1 MRMKIFCMVVL
12 CACLFIAC
20 EKDNDDY
27 EPVKPPVEQPENPV
41 EPEKPDDSEKPEK
54 PTTPPSTDDI
64 INGKIGDSNM
74 IVGSNDWN
82 AITYGNGK
90 YVAVGS
96 KGSIA
101 YSEDG
106 INWTTTAAG
115 SYTWTNVVYGDGKF
129 VAAGSTGH
137 TAFSEDG
144 INWTTRQPGSSSKT
158 ITCIAYGNGKYA
170 AGYPLDTYSYILI
183 STDGMTFRNMGNS
196 LIPSGQY
203 LESMIYESG
212 KFRAMARYG
221 TIFESTDGEM
231 WEQISVGASFN
242 FSYPGTSITYY
253 EGKYVMVGGNGQI
266 IVSDNVGEYQKIN
279 VGSKDWNRVLCVNGR
294 FVAIG
299 KSGYYT
305 VSENGINWSEPAP
318 ITDESGNAITANL
331 NGICAVH

>member
-1 MRMKIFCMVVL
+1 MRMKIFCTVAL
-12 CACLFIAC
+12 FACLFIAC

-27 EPVKPPVEQPENPV
+27 EPVKPPIEQPKKPV
-41 EPEKPDDSEKPEK
+41 EPEEPEKPDE
-54 PTTPPSTDDI
+54 PTVPPSTDDI
-64 INGKIGDSNM
+64 INIKIGDLNM
-74 IVGSNDWN
+74 IVGSNNWN
-82 AITYGNGK
+82 AVAYGNGK

-96 KGSIA
+96 KGGIT

-106 INWTTTAAG
+106 INWTTAVAG
-115 SYTWTNVVYGDGKF
+115 SYTWTNVVYGNGKF

-137 TAFSEDG
+137 TAFSENG
-144 INWTTRQPGSSSKT
+144 INWTTRQPGSSSRT
-158 ITCIAYGNGKYA
+158 ITCITYGNGKFV

-221 TIFESTDGEM
+221 TIFESTDGEV
-231 WEQISVGASFN
+231 WEQISVGASFS
-242 FSYPGTSITYY
+242 FSYPGTSIAYY
-253 EGKYVMVGGNGQI
+253 KEKYVMVGGNGQI
-266 IVSDNVGEYQKIN
+266 IAPNNAGEYQKIS
-279 VGSKDWNRVLCVNGR
+279 VGSEDWNRVLCINGR

-299 KSGYYT
+299 EGGYYT
-305 VSENGINWSEPAP
+305 VSENGINWSEPAR

>member
-27 EPVKPPVEQPENPV
+27 EPVKPPVEQPE
-41 EPEKPDDSEKPEK
+41 KPDEPEKPEK

-64 INGKIGDSNM
+64 INFKIGDSNM
-74 IVGSNDWN
+74 IVGSNNWN
-82 AITYGNGK
+82 AVAYGDEK
-90 YVAVGS
+90 YVAVG
-96 KGSIA
+96 KNGGIA

-106 INWTTTAAG
+106 INWNTAVAG

-129 VAAGSTGH
+129 VAAGSSGH
-137 TAFSEDG
+137 TAYSEDG
-144 INWTTRQPGSSSKT
+144 INWVTYQPGSSSRT
-158 ITCIAYGNGKYA
+158 IDCIAYGEGKFVASYS
-170 AGYPLDTYSYILI
+170 LDTYSYILI
-183 STDGMTFRNMGNS
+183 STDGKTFNDMGNS

-242 FSYPGTSITYY
+242 FSYPGTSIAYY
-253 EGKYVMVGGNGQI
+253 EGKYVMVGGDGQI
-266 IVSDNVGEYQKIN
+266 IAPDNVGEYQKIN
-279 VGSKDWNRVLCVNGR
+279 VGSKDWNRVLCVNER

-299 KSGYYT
+299 ESGYYT